1 MSGLCV
7 FTIQRHKCL
16 KYIPGGELDNGRHY
30 VFILMAAWPAPSIM
44 PGTAEALIN
53 YLINT

>member
-16 KYIPGGELDNGRHY
+16 KYIPGGELDDGRHY